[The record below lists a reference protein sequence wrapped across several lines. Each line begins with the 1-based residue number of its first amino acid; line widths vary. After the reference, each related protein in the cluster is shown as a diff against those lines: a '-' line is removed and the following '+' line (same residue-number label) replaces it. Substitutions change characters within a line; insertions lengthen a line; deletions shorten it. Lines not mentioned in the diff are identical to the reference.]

1 MDISLKYKIVEKIIT
16 SNDEALLNE
25 IQSLIGL
32 SESDFWSDIPLEVKK
47 AIHQSQLEH
56 DHGKGIPNH
65 QVMEEMKNR
74 FLNR

>member
-1 MDISLKYKIVEKIIT
+1 MDISLKYKIVEKIVT

-56 DHGKGIPNH
+56 DKGEGIPNP
-65 QVMEEMKNR
+65 QVMEEMKSR